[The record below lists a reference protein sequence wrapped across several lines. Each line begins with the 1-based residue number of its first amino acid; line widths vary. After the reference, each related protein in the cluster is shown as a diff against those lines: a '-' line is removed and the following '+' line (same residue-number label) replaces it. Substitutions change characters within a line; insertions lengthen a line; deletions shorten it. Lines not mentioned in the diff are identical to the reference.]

1 MPKGMTLFVLDW
13 MSVNEE
19 EKHHI
24 SVVIGMSGWAPNNHE
39 IVFFF

>member
-19 EKHHI
+19 EKHYI
-24 SVVIGMSGWAPNNHE
+24 SVVIAMSGWAPNNHE